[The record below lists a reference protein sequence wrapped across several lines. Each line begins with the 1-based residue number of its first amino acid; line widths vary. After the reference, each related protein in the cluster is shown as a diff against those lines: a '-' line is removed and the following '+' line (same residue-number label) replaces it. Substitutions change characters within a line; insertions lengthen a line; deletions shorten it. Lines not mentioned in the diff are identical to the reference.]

1 LAWSDID
8 KEPFELVIIDHLLP
22 DMTGVELA
30 DAIKTAS
37 ERVEQQIILLT
48 SFDRDVG
55 QIAARA
61 LGRLTKPIRQS
72 ALWDCI
78 AVNAQPVQAVTSA
91 PKKPAADQPGKGSAP
106 VLVVEDSPVNL
117 EVAVAILEA
126 SICERSCCRLIAKS
140 SRRSR
145 NRARLRTLRGW
156 SRQSAKT
163 IAPSKPDF
171 RAACHRSPDSRPP
184 NGEGRNEIL
193 AKDVFLTDAGVAPA

>member
-1 LAWSDID
+1 MRAAALH

-22 DMTGVELA
+22 DTTGVELA

-126 SICERSCCRLIAKS
+126 SICERSCCRRIARS
-140 SRRSR
+140 WRRSR
-145 NRARLRTLRGW
+145 NRALLPTLHAGQSDPRRLSHR
-156 SRQSAKT
+156 
-163 IAPSKPDF
+163 
-171 RAACHRSPDSRPP
+171 RSPAFRPP
-184 NGEGRNEIL
+184 ASGRLIPGLLIPNG
-193 AKDVFLTDAGVAPA
+193 